1 MPAKIIRGNIK
12 FDPQI
17 YQDHYVEL
25 DNAISNPDN
34 EFTTNNIIITKHHN
48 NVFKFETSLS
58 QIQLHNTLAIFID
71 KYKNACK
78 FENLTNTKPFTALI
92 HKDSHQT
99 SSMLSLL
106 ASLTYALNTNSVTL
120 TINYNPQQSRL
131 FKVPT
136 YESVINNLTT
146 GQFTMD
152 SLRKVLHLTDY
163 KQPNTKSKPYKTL
176 IDQLDSK
183 DPKQVKQAWQF
194 INNELHIFNTTLCT
208 NQSDSGKSELIVDSF
223 LICTT
228 PEDKQTQLQHA
239 IFTYLVDRPSINS
252 KSTCQPGY
260 FVDKIID
267 SFQYSLIL
275 SHLIRISKNS
285 VYLYKSHKFYMDS

>member
-1 MPAKIIRGNIK
+1 MPAKIIKGNIQ

-25 DNAISNPDN
+25 DNAMSNPDN
-34 EFTTNNIIITKHHN
+34 EFAKNNIIIAKHRN
-48 NVFKFETSLS
+48 NIFEFETNLS
-58 QIQLHNTLAIFID
+58 QSQLHKTLVLFIGN
-71 KYKNACK
+71 YQNACK
-78 FENLTNTKPFTALI
+78 FENLANTKPFTVLI

-106 ASLTYALNTNSVTL
+106 ASLTYTLNTNSVTL

-136 YESVINNLTT
+136 YESVINNLTN
-146 GQFTMD
+146 GPFTMD
-152 SLRKVLHLTDY
+152 SLRKVLYLTDY

-176 IDQLDSK
+176 INQLDSK

-252 KSTCQPGY
+252 KSTFQPGY
-260 FVDKIID
+260 FAEKIID

-285 VYLYKSHKFYMDS
+285 VYLYKYHKFSIT

>member
-1 MPAKIIRGNIK
+1 MPAKIIKGNIQ
-12 FDPQI
+12 FDPTL
-17 YQDHYVEL
+17 YHNYYVEL
-25 DNAISNPDN
+25 DNVMSNPDN
-34 EFTTNNIIITKHHN
+34 EFAKNNIIITKHRN
-48 NVFKFETSLS
+48 NIFEFETNLS
-58 QIQLHNTLAIFID
+58 QTQLHNTLALFID
-71 KYKNACK
+71 NYQNACK
-78 FENLTNTKPFTALI
+78 FENLANTKPFTALI
-92 HKDSHQT
+92 NKNSHQT
-99 SSMLSLL
+99 SSVLSLL
-106 ASLTYALNTNSVTL
+106 ASLTYALKTNSVTL
-120 TINYNPQQSRL
+120 TINYNTQQSRL
-131 FKVPT
+131 FQIPT

-146 GQFTMD
+146 GKFTMD

-194 INNELHIFNTTLCT
+194 INNELHIFNKTLYT

-228 PEDKQTQLQHA
+228 PKDKQTQLQHA
-239 IFTYLVDRPSINS
+239 IFTYLVARPNLNS
-252 KSTCQPGY
+252 KSTFQPGY

-285 VYLYKSHKFYMDS
+285 VYLYKSHKFYMNS